1 MFRNHFALLI
11 IIVFCIP
18 TLSGCWDSLDIEKRA
33 TVLAIA
39 IDKAKMDHGTEHGSE
54 EEKQITNIKGHTADE
69 DQDLIRL
76 TAQIAVPGRIP
87 LGPQTGGTGGEDQK
101 PVWVLSVVGS
111 TIDAAMTNL
120 QQELSDKLFLGHLR
134 VIILSEEIA
143 KKGVNR
149 INDYLRRQSEVR
161 RTAWIAISRERASKY
176 MEMAPEL
183 ERVPALYLNAMIE
196 NSVKL
201 GKFPNTPIGV
211 FWRIHASKGQDAYLP
226 YLEIKHGGNI
236 NLEGLAYFKGDKM
249 KGYIPPIQIGLQMA
263 ILQQKSEGGYAAF
276 YTIPST
282 DEQVLVRAMK
292 RRAKFK
298 TAIHNGKPEIWIRI
312 RYENEITEKE
322 RGKIP
327 LDNQKIIKEI
337 EKTFNKE
344 CTKAIG
350 KLIKKMQKKKSDIF
364 GFGEHI
370 RAKHP
375 SYWDKNVKTLE
386 DWQRIYKNDLK
397 VHVKVESQIERTGMR
412 AK

>member
-1 MFRNHFALLI
+1 MYRKHISLLC

-18 TLSGCWDSLDIEKRA
+18 LLSGCWDSLDIEKRA

-39 IDKAKMDHGTEHGSE
+39 IDKAEMDHGTQHGSE
-54 EEKQITNIKGHTADE
+54 EEKQITSIKGDTAEQDH
-69 DQDLIRL
+69 DLIQL

-87 LGPQTGGTGGEDQK
+87 LGPQTGGTGGEGQK

-120 QQELSDKLFLGHLR
+120 QQELSDKIFLGHLR

-143 KKGVNR
+143 KKGVDR
-149 INDYLRRQSEVR
+149 FNDYLRRQSEVR
-161 RTAWIAISRERASKY
+161 RTAWIAVSRERASKY
-176 MEMAPEL
+176 MEVAPEL

-201 GKFPNTPIGV
+201 GKFPKTPIGV

-226 YLEIKHGGNI
+226 YLEIKRGGNI

-263 ILQQKSEGGYAAF
+263 ILQQSTGGYAAF
-276 YTIPST
+276 YKIPGT
-282 DEQVLVRAMK
+282 QDQVLLRAMK
-292 RRAKFK
+292 RRTKFK
-298 TAIHNGKPEIWIRI
+298 TKLHNGKPEIRIRI
-312 RYENEITEKE
+312 RYVNEIIEKE
-322 RGKIP
+322 KGKISI
-327 LDNQKIIKEI
+327 DNPKTLKKI
-337 EKTFNKE
+337 EKNFNDE
-344 CTKAIG
+344 DTKAIE
-350 KLIKKMQKKKSDIF
+350 KLVKKMQKEKSDIF

-370 RAKHP
+370 RAKH
-375 SYWDKNVKTLE
+375 STYWSQNVKTIG
-386 DWQRIYKNDLK
+386 DWENIFQNDLK
-397 VHVKVESQIERTGMR
+397 VNVQVESQIVRTGMK